1 MIYKKI
7 IKALCIFLSVKNSVS
22 FEFGTLSNIFHVPP
36 ETAHTLVKASTAILP
51 KFDSVSHI
59 VLNTN
64 EMLINKLLDSNLD
77 PAFKKKLILQV
88 IQMTKEG
95 DDMGGVILQYYYNFI
110 DKLL

>member
-1 MIYKKI
+1 MIYRKI
-7 IKALCIFLSVKNSVS
+7 LKILCIFLSFKNSVS
-22 FEFGTLSNIFHVPP
+22 FDIGSFCNIFHVPP

-77 PAFKKKLILQV
+77 PVFKKRLILQV